1 MSVITREIKRKS
13 INFDAIEKIRAWF
26 VDNLDEDD
34 LNIPLPINN
43 LARETRKV
51 GKITKRANQPYLEK
65 YILRRFEEDGICNI
79 DNDEREVTFIKL
91 PNKTT

>member
-1 MSVITREIKRKS
+1 MSLITRKIKKNI
-13 INFDAIEKIRAWF
+13 INSNAIEKIRTWF

-51 GKITKRANQPYLEK
+51 AQITKRANQPYFEK
-65 YILRRFEEDGICNI
+65 YILRPFEAEGICKI
-79 DNDEREVTFIKL
+79 DNDKREVTFIKL
-91 PNKTT
+91 PN